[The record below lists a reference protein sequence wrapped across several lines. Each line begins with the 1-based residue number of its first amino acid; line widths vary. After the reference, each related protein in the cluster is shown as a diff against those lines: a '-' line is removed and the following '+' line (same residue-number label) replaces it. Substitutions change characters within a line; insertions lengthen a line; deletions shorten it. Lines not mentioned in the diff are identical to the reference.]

1 MKNMLQ
7 FWNDRYGKEEFAY
20 GEEPNQFLKE
30 QLANVEPG
38 TILFPAEGE
47 GRNAVFAAELG
58 WDVSAFDLSS
68 EGKRKA
74 NLLAQKKG
82 VEIDYILDQIG
93 SLPYTENQFDAMA
106 LIYAHFPANVKAD
119 FHTILAAYVKPSGIV
134 IFEAFSKSHL
144 ALNNENA
151 GGPKDIDML
160 FSVDEIQNDFSTFE
174 VLYLKEEEV
183 ELSEGLYHNGKSSLI
198 RFVGRKK

>member
-1 MKNMLQ
+1 MKQ
-7 FWNDRYGKEEFAY
+7 FWEDRYGKEEFAY

-30 QLANVEPG
+30 QLISLELG

-58 WDVSAFDLSS
+58 WNVSAFDLSS
-68 EGKRKA
+68 EGQRKA

-82 VEIDYILDQIG
+82 VEIDYILDPI
-93 SLPYTENQFDAMA
+93 SDLPYTANQFDAMA
-106 LIYAHFPANVKAD
+106 LIYAHFPANVKST
-119 FHTILAAYVKPSGIV
+119 FHKLLSSYVKPGGIV
-134 IFEAFSKSHL
+134 IFEAFSKNHL
-144 ALNNENA
+144 TLNNEKA
-151 GGPKDIDML
+151 GGPKDINML
-160 FSVDEIQNDFSTFE
+160 FSVEEVQIDFSNFE

-183 ELSEGLYHNGKSSLI
+183 ELSEGLFHNGISSVV